1 MTAAINPALTQQNA
15 GHHHDLKVRQMDF
28 ALNDI
33 PEFWY
38 DNDPFKTLLLS
49 ALSGGFP
56 AGEHFFIHSIRHFQD
71 QIKDPE
77 LRQAVRAFIGQE
89 AHHSKEHAVLNDL
102 MIKHGY
108 SIDRID
114 RGVAFAM
121 KWYKTY
127 LSPARQ
133 LAHTAAV
140 EHFTALMAEEYLFNT
155 DELDKMDSRLAPLW
169 AWHAI
174 EETEHKAVAFDVYK
188 TTVNN
193 EWIRVS
199 QMAIC
204 TVMFLGFSTYDFMTL
219 MRESGRQGD
228 LKMWAKGINYY
239 WGTKGIFRKMIPSYF
254 KYYRKDFH
262 PWQHN
267 SQSMVDK
274 LKAKYLGDKA

>member
-1 MTAAINPALTQQNA
+1 
-15 GHHHDLKVRQMDF
+15 
-28 ALNDI
+28 
-33 PEFWY
+33 
-38 DNDPFKTLLLS
+38 
-49 ALSGGFP
+49 
-56 AGEHFFIHSIRHFQD
+56 
-71 QIKDPE
+71 
-77 LRQAVRAFIGQE
+77 
-89 AHHSKEHAVLNDL
+89 L

-114 RGVAFAM
+114 RNVAFAM

-155 DELDKMDSRLAPLW
+155 DELDKMDPRLAPLW

-188 TTVNN
+188 ATVNN
-193 EWIRVS
+193 EWIRLS

-228 LKMWAKGINYY
+228 VKMWAKGINYY